1 MFPEKGT
8 FWGVTKTLVAEIK
21 LRVSAPLLEKM
32 KAAALAAEQPL
43 STWVRQL
50 IVAALQQRK

>member
-1 MFPEKGT
+1 M
-8 FWGVTKTLVAEIK
+8 TKTLVAEIK